1 MRLSTDDQS
10 TGAALFARVLAGVD
24 GSEAGLRAAFQ
35 AGRLVAPDGTLE
47 LATAIYLIDA
57 NLQHW
62 PQEQVEDTL
71 ELEGGS
77 ALRAAALRAGPRA
90 TTELLNGPSKQALL
104 EEAKRYQATLIAVGS
119 HEHSR
124 LSEMLIGGVAGPLL
138 HDAPCS
144 VLIARPAIS
153 EALFP
158 ASVTV
163 GIDGSPDSLEALAV
177 AEHLSARFGAALR
190 AVLARHGDVD
200 VVHAELRAPQ
210 LEIVDGSAVD
220 VLVDASASADLVI
233 VGNRGLH
240 GLSALGSVSERLAH
254 KAHSSVLVVRREP
267 HPHQAHTTG

>member
-1 MRLSTDDQS
+1 MTVFTDEQS
-10 TGAALFARVLAGVD
+10 IGAALFARVLAGVD
-24 GSEAGLRAAFQ
+24 GSDAGLQAAFQ
-35 AGRLVAPDGTLE
+35 AGRLVAPEGTLE

-62 PQEQVEDTL
+62 PQEQVEATL
-71 ELEGGS
+71 ELEGGPV
-77 ALRAAALRAGPRA
+77 LRAAALRAGPRA
-90 TTELLNGPSKQALL
+90 KTQLLNGPPKQALL
-104 EEAKRYQATLIAVGS
+104 EEAARHGATLIAVGS

-144 VLIARPAIS
+144 VLIARPAIN
-153 EALFP
+153 EARFP
-158 ASVTV
+158 ASLTV
-163 GIDGSPDSLEALAV
+163 GVDGSAGSLEALAV
-177 AEHLSARFGAALR
+177 AEHLSARFGSDLR

-200 VVHAELRAPQ
+200 LVHAELRAPQ

-220 VLVDASASADLVI
+220 VLVDASTTADLVI
-233 VGNRGLH
+233 VGSRGLH

-267 HPHQAHTTG
+267 HPHDARASR